1 MDNNSLT
8 DMLGAVPP
16 RKSVGTGRSSTVD
29 RVVDM
34 IRGLIAE
41 RGLKVGDAVP
51 TERELGEIFQIGRNT
66 VREALQ
72 VLKAYGI
79 IDSRPKVGAVIAG
92 GHGEAIRKMFSFHG
106 AISRDSF
113 KDMQGFRRII
123 EIGVAD
129 AVMRRMGPD
138 DLRMLERKNRAML
151 NATTVVE
158 RARRDYEFHEAII
171 ELAGNQTTLA
181 VYRMVRPMI
190 EEVMHLGKA
199 SGLAQEQSYQAHT
212 ELIGALR
219 AADPIAYAYL
229 MSRHLEYALQFVPDA
244 EEL

>member
-1 MDNNSLT
+1 
-8 DMLGAVPP
+8 
-16 RKSVGTGRSSTVD
+16 
-29 RVVDM
+29 M